1 MDRVMWLLGFAFA
14 AGWFVSTAM
23 AAHLPRLLEAAGATT
38 AQAIAAASLVGP
50 AQVVARVLEAS
61 FLSRYHSLVSARL
74 STLTHPIGA
83 GVLLIGGGWL
93 AVPFTLL
100 HGAGN
105 GILTI
110 ARGTVPLAIFG
121 SENYG
126 YRLGLLGAPARILQA
141 GAPITFGVL
150 IDRFGAQALIFSSLI
165 CMAAT
170 AALLAVAASPHEHA
184 KDLR

>member
-1 MDRVMWLLGFAFA
+1 
-14 AGWFVSTAM
+14 
-23 AAHLPRLLEAAGATT
+23 
-38 AQAIAAASLVGP
+38 
-50 AQVVARVLEAS
+50 
-61 FLSRYHSLVSARL
+61 LVSARL

-150 IDRFGAQALIFSSLI
+150 IDRFGAQALIVSSLI

-184 KDLR
+184 KGLR